1 MKKFKQ
7 VLLPAVIVLMGVG
20 AAFATHAAKNSNE
33 ALETGYYFDSSSE
46 QCIAKTMCSSTP
58 GNTCTWKD
66 ASNVTHNLSRLS
78 GTDCPVQLS
87 KP

>member
-1 MKKFKQ
+1 MKKSKSF
-7 VLLPAVIVLMGVG
+7 LLPAVVVLVGIG
-20 AAFATHAAKNSNE
+20 AAFATHGAKASQ
-33 ALETGYYFDSSSE
+33 LSETGYYFDNSSE
-46 QCIAKTMCSSTP
+46 QCIAKSMCSSTP
-58 GNTCTWKD
+58 GNTCTWTD

>member
-1 MKKFKQ
+1 MKRSKSFF
-7 VLLPAVIVLMGVG
+7 LPAVVVLVGIG
-20 AAFATHAAKNSNE
+20 AAFATHGAKASQ
-33 ALETGYYFDSSSE
+33 ASETGYYFDSSSE
-46 QCIAKTMCSSTP
+46 QCIAKAMCSSTP

-78 GTDCPVQLS
+78 GTDCNIQLS

>member
-1 MKKFKQ
+1 MKRSKSFF
-7 VLLPAVIVLMGVG
+7 LPAVVVLVG
-20 AAFATHAAKNSNE
+20 ICAAFATNAVKASQASE
-33 ALETGYYFDSSSE
+33 SGYYFDSSSE
-46 QCIAKTMCSSTP
+46 QCIAKAMCSSTP

-78 GTDCPVQLS
+78 GTDCTVQLS